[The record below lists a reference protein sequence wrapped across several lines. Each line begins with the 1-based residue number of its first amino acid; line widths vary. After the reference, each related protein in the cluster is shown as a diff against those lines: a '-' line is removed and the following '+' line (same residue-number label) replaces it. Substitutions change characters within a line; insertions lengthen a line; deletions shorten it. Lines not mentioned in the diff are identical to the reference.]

1 MLKIVDAGEK
11 LKGDWKPT
19 LPDFNSHISEDEEP
33 FWNQEGEELTSFE
46 EE

>member
-11 LKGDWKPT
+11 FKGDWKPT
-19 LPDFNSHISEDEEP
+19 LPDFDSHISEGEEP
-33 FWNQEGEELTSFE
+33 FWNQGEEELSSFE